1 MAASNVDVWP
11 QPHHRLYESLQL
23 QQSAAG
29 GGGSARLAAEL
40 EKHGSWLALAQ
51 RFAPP
56 SAESRRLV
64 EESAHV
70 AVRGGKLPIEMRL
83 RPATRSLS
91 RLLELDEVQ
100 THVLIKRWLK
110 DEGREAPPGE
120 DLLADPAVIEAVSA
134 AAAAAAPRSAPCAL
148 LLLTR
153 HQLIAPFARAARAQ
167 PSALAAALVWRPHA
181 CVSPP
186 PCSPVADA
194 AGNLPKPSYRSWC
207 RTTTRSGCTCS
218 NPYSTSCWPVP
229 ARRRCRQSAPRVRA
243 RCWPTASRP
252 TPRRRSLRA

>member
-29 GGGSARLAAEL
+29 GGGGGGGGRLAAEL
-40 EKHGSWLALAQ
+40 EKHRSWLALAQ

-64 EESAHV
+64 TESAHV
-70 AVRGGKLPIEMRL
+70 AVRGGKLQIEARL
-83 RPATRSLS
+83 RPATHQLS

-120 DLLADPAVIEAVSA
+120 DLLTDPAVVEAVR
-134 AAAAAAPRSAPCAL
+134 APRS
-148 LLLTR
+148 
-153 HQLIAPFARAARAQ
+153 
-167 PSALAAALVWRPHA
+167 
-181 CVSPP
+181 
-186 PCSPVADA
+186 
-194 AGNLPKPSYRSWC
+194 
-207 RTTTRSGCTCS
+207 
-218 NPYSTSCWPVP
+218 
-229 ARRRCRQSAPRVRA
+229 
-243 RCWPTASRP
+243 
-252 TPRRRSLRA
+252 